1 MSQDTHMK
9 KKTSRDIQA
18 AERKQQILDV
28 AKRLFAENGYHATSM
43 RELNKGLGMGEA
55 LTYHHFPGGKLEIL
69 NAVLQAAQEK
79 RINSIMGSMEFLR
92 EDMPLRESLL
102 TFAHRLTEQFMD
114 DKEYFQILFREKNL
128 LNNEQ
133 LSLLNELTLQP
144 LEAMANFLA
153 DRAAQG
159 EVRAMDFPIAVN
171 QFTSQIAVII
181 FRKMFFDVDTDSQWL
196 ERIVE
201 HYVSLWSG

>member
-1 MSQDTHMK
+1 MSQVTQMK

-79 RINSIMGSMEFLR
+79 RIKSIMGSMEFLG
-92 EDMPLRESLL
+92 EDMPLRKSLL

-133 LSLLNELTLQP
+133 LSLINELTLQP

-153 DRAAQG
+153 DRAALG
-159 EVRAMDFPIAVN
+159 EVRAMDFPIAVS

-196 ERIVE
+196 ERIVD